1 MHKLPAQ
8 ERPAWEE
15 LGPEVGEALRPVL
28 PALVDETIEAV
39 GSAVPVYEGVLDRGV
54 RTGVRQALEG
64 FVELIEA
71 GDEAQLPGRGVYV
84 AFGRGEMRA
93 GRSLD
98 ALLTAYR
105 AGAQV
110 AWRRCAE
117 AGDRAGLE
125 PRVLYKL
132 AEAIFAYIDELSAA
146 SAEGHAEEQ
155 SLAAR
160 EREERRGRL
169 LERLLRHPPPTP
181 EEAEEGALAA
191 AWQLPERLA
200 AMAFEGERPGRV
212 ALHLPRGSL
221 VARIEGSD
229 WALIPHTGA
238 PAQRGEIEAALR
250 GARGALGP
258 AVPWP
263 ETWRSAERA
272 SIALEAA
279 KLIADEPLL
288 IADDHLLEL
297 ILFRDVRLAEDL
309 ATGRL
314 QPLDGLRPV
323 ARQRLSE
330 TLRAWLDHQGE
341 VRPTAEAL
349 HVHVQ
354 TVRYRVGQ
362 LRELLG
368 EDLDEPRGRLELA
381 LALRAREAYSGRS
394 G

>member
-1 MHKLPAQ
+1 MHKSPAP

-15 LGPEVGEALRPVL
+15 LGPPVAAALRPVL
-28 PALVDETIEAV
+28 PELVDETIEAV
-39 GSAVPVYEGVLDRGV
+39 GAAVPAYEGVLDRGV

-71 GDEAQLPGRGVYV
+71 GDEAQLRGREVYV

-93 GRSLD
+93 GRSLE

-117 AGDRAGLE
+117 AGERAGLE
-125 PRVLYKL
+125 PRVVYKL
-132 AEAIFAYIDELSAA
+132 AEAIFAYIDELSSA

-160 EREERRGRL
+160 EQEERRGRL
-169 LERLLRHPPPTP
+169 LERLLRSPPPSP
-181 EEAEEGALAA
+181 EEAVEGALAA
-191 AWQLPERLA
+191 AWELPERLA
-200 AMAFEGERPGRV
+200 AMAFEAERPGRV
-212 ALHLPRGSL
+212 ASHLPSGSL
-221 VARIEGSD
+221 VARIEGRD

-238 PAQRGEIEAALR
+238 TGELREIEAALR
-250 GARGALGP
+250 GGRGAVGP
-258 AVPWP
+258 GVPWQ
-263 ETWRSAERA
+263 ETWRSARRA
-272 SIALEAA
+272 GLALEVAGLTA
-279 KLIADEPLL
+279 GDGLF
-288 IADDHLLEL
+288 IADDHLLDL
-297 ILFRDVRLAEDL
+297 ILLRDPDL
-309 ATGRL
+309 AAGLAARRL
-314 QPLDGLRPV
+314 EALDELRPG
-323 ARQRLSE
+323 ARERLTE

-341 VRPTAEAL
+341 ARPAAAAL

-354 TVRYRVGQ
+354 TVRYRVRQ
-362 LRELLG
+362 LREILG
-368 EDLDEPRGRLELA
+368 EALDDPRGRLELA

>member
-1 MHKLPAQ
+1 MHKSPA
-8 ERPAWEE
+8 EEAPAWEE
-15 LGPEVGEALRPVL
+15 LGPEVAAALRPAL

-39 GSAVPVYEGVLDRGV
+39 GAAVPVYEGVLDQGV
-54 RTGVRQALEG
+54 RTGVLQALEG
-64 FVELIEA
+64 FVELIER
-71 GDEAQLPGRGVYV
+71 GDETQLPGRGVYV

-146 SAEGHAEEQ
+146 SAEGHAQEQ

-160 EREERRGRL
+160 EQDERRRRL
-169 LERLLRHPPPTP
+169 LERLLQYPPPAP
-181 EEAEEGALAA
+181 EEADTAA
-191 AWQLPERLA
+191 RAAGWELPERLT
-200 AMAFEGERPGRV
+200 AMAFAAVRPGRV
-212 ALHLPRGSL
+212 ASHLPPGSL
-221 VARIEGSD
+221 VARTDGAD
-229 WALIPHTGA
+229 WALIPGDAA
-238 PAQRGEIEAALR
+238 PRRAELEQALR
-250 GARGALGP
+250 GATGGLGA
-258 AVPWP
+258 AVAWH
-263 ETWRSAERA
+263 ETARSAARA
-272 SIALEAA
+272 ALALE
-279 KLIADEPLL
+279 IATRAGRPGVLVAEE
-288 IADDHLLEL
+288 HLLDL
-297 ILFRDVRLAEDL
+297 ILSRDRDLASELAE
-309 ATGRL
+309 GRL
-314 QPLDGLRPV
+314 RALERLRPA
-323 ARQRLSE
+323 ARARLTE

-341 VRPTAEAL
+341 VRPVAELL

-354 TVRYRVGQ
+354 TVRYRVAQ

-368 EDLDEPRGRLELA
+368 EAIDDPRARLELA
-381 LALRAREAYSGRS
+381 LALRIRDADYPGRS